1 MGKVIAI
8 ANQKG
13 GVGKTTTA
21 INLAAYL
28 AEKGKKVLV
37 IDSDPQGN
45 ATTGLGIDKRD
56 VKNTFYTVLI
66 GEADINDSKEST
78 MFDTLQVVPT
88 DIQLSGAEIELI
100 NFDNRE
106 YILRDILEKGSVR
119 EQYDF
124 TIIDCPP
131 SLNILT
137 LNALTAADSVLIHI
151 HYFPP

>member
-1 MGKVIAI
+1 
-8 ANQKG
+8 
-13 GVGKTTTA
+13 
-21 INLAAYL
+21 
-28 AEKGKKVLV
+28 
-37 IDSDPQGN
+37 
-45 ATTGLGIDKRD
+45 
-56 VKNTFYTVLI
+56 
-66 GEADINDSKEST
+66 

-106 YILRDILEKGSVR
+106 YILRDILEKGNVR

-137 LNALTAADSVLIHI
+137 LNALTAADSVLFH
-151 HYFPP
+151 FSVNSLPLKV